1 MMRLHHPHAL
11 QGWAAGARARL
22 LRRIGIQLKGA
33 PEVYVKKVCLADS
46 LREHP
51 ILLIYRG
58 NPCTKKIQTHEGA
71 SALSEEKPEQQRH
84 EGSWTF
90 DMSNAEAIKLINN
103 IKFEEGPTI
112 STALGPYTT
121 HFWAREIAVF
131 LTRISAVH
139 LVA

>member
-22 LRRIGIQLKGA
+22 LRRIGIRLKDA

-58 NPCTKKIQTHEGA
+58 NPCKKN
-71 SALSEEKPEQQRH
+71 
-84 EGSWTF
+84 
-90 DMSNAEAIKLINN
+90 SNTRGGVGLVRREARA
-103 IKFEEGPTI
+103 T
-112 STALGPYTT
+112 TA
-121 HFWAREIAVF
+121 
-131 LTRISAVH
+131 
-139 LVA
+139 

>member
-58 NPCTKKIQTHEGA
+58 NPCK
-71 SALSEEKPEQQRH
+71 
-84 EGSWTF
+84 F
-90 DMSNAEAIKLINN
+90 FSNTQGGVGLVRKEARA
-103 IKFEEGPTI
+103 T
-112 STALGPYTT
+112 TA
-121 HFWAREIAVF
+121 
-131 LTRISAVH
+131 
-139 LVA
+139 